1 MENKINN
8 NLLLNILLYPKSS
21 LLITLSFSHTTILL
35 LKMSTTEFVYEI
47 PILED
52 DSEDEEYQ
60 EPMVKIF
67 PDQKTPNKYTNK
79 NKTSGN
85 EQGQNQHATK
95 KANGTYSNHYRC
107 ITKRTKV
114 GKPYRMEYY
123 VTKNIT
129 GNPIHNALTNSVYR
143 NYTVGSMYEN
153 LFFKIHFCTKDSY
166 QSQYESA
173 QYKKKSPIP
182 AVYTQKEDPD
192 ILFYDSPEEYESHHG
207 VELSHDLKANWRSR
221 YEKLCAFL
229 AKKEQEQLEKEQ
241 RNQYYRNVSAVG
253 GIGIVDVSDAVQV
266 K

>member
-1 MENKINN
+1 
-8 NLLLNILLYPKSS
+8 
-21 LLITLSFSHTTILL
+21 
-35 LKMSTTEFVYEI
+35 MSIVETEFAYQI
-47 PILED
+47 PILD

-60 EPMVKIF
+60 EPMVKISSN
-67 PDQKTPNKYTNK
+67 QNKAHNQNK
-79 NKTSGN
+79 NKPSGN
-85 EQGQNQHATK
+85 DQAQYVTK
-95 KANGTYSNHYRC
+95 KSNGTYSTHYRC
-107 ITKRTKV
+107 ITKRTKA
-114 GKPYRMEYY
+114 GKPFRMEYY

-153 LFFKIHFCTKDSY
+153 LFFKIHFCTKESY
-166 QSQYESA
+166 RSQCESA

-182 AVYTQKEDPD
+182 AVYTQKEDPE

-241 RNQYYRNVSAVG
+241 RNQIQYYRNVSDGTGVG
-253 GIGIVDVSDAVQV
+253 LVDVSDAVQV

>member
-1 MENKINN
+1 
-8 NLLLNILLYPKSS
+8 
-21 LLITLSFSHTTILL
+21 
-35 LKMSTTEFVYEI
+35 MSIVETEFAYQI
-47 PILED
+47 PILD

-60 EPMVKIF
+60 EPMVKISSN
-67 PDQKTPNKYTNK
+67 QNKAHNQNK
-79 NKTSGN
+79 NKPSGN
-85 EQGQNQHATK
+85 NQAQYVTK
-95 KANGTYSNHYRC
+95 KSNGTYSTHYRS
-107 ITKRTKV
+107 ITKRTKA
-114 GKPYRMEYY
+114 GKPFRMEYY

-129 GNPIHNALTNSVYR
+129 GNPIHNALTNAVYR

-153 LFFKIHFCTKDSY
+153 LFFKIHFCTKESY
-166 QSQYESA
+166 RSQCESA

-182 AVYTQKEDPD
+182 AVYTQKEDPE

-241 RNQYYRNVSAVG
+241 RNQIQYYRNVSDGTGVG
-253 GIGIVDVSDAVQV
+253 LVDVSDAVQV

>member
-1 MENKINN
+1 MS
-8 NLLLNILLYPKSS
+8 NLEFSYEDPRIL
-21 LLITLSFSHTTILL
+21 
-35 LKMSTTEFVYEI
+35 
-47 PILED
+47 D

-60 EPMVKIF
+60 ETVVKISS
-67 PDQKTPNKYTNK
+67 DQNKYQNQNK
-79 NKTSGN
+79 NKN
-85 EQGQNQHATK
+85 HIHDQGQHAIK
-95 KANGTYSNHYRC
+95 KSNGTYSTHYRC
-107 ITKRTKV
+107 ITKRTKA

-129 GNPIHNALTNSVYR
+129 GNPIHNALTNAVYR
-143 NYTVGSMYEN
+143 NYTVGSVYEN
-153 LFFKIHFCTKDSY
+153 LFFKIHFCTRESY
-166 QSQYESA
+166 LSQCESA

-182 AVYTQKEDPD
+182 AVYTQKEDPE

-241 RNQYYRNVSAVG
+241 RNHTQYYRNVSDGTGVG
-253 GIGIVDVSDAVQV
+253 LVDVSDAVQV